1 MFSCLPIYIPLLM
14 KYSHCLQLQLLIEL
28 DGAEQRREFL
38 SLVQQTGKTQ
48 TFFFNIIFTSICSND
63 YNLIDTFLLA
73 SHLADLR

>member
-48 TFFFNIIFTSICSND
+48 PFF
-63 YNLIDTFLLA
+63 LILFLLQFVLMTITLLIP
-73 SHLADLR
+73 SCWHLIWQT

>member
-1 MFSCLPIYIPLLM
+1 MFSYLPIYIPLLM

-48 TFFFNIIFTSICSND
+48 PFF
-63 YNLIDTFLLA
+63 LILFLLQFVLMTITLLIP
-73 SHLADLR
+73 SCWHLIWQT